1 LSQLLLYLFT
11 CIWTA
16 LTESRQEQLE
26 LHHPWDNCSIM
37 VRFYS
42 SWLPYCTRILF
53 VRVACVGCDA
63 FAVHLVLLTLLTSL
77 QLRHDA
83 KAVISVL
90 YVFIPWWLAHWE
102 EYHTGVMVYGSGLW
116 GVTEAN
122 YAVVL
127 VHLYT
132 YLIGPAGWTTK
143 PLSGLGSKCHSMG
156 NFEFPCNLL
165 SSMMINDI
173 LLLTFGLMGASLFFQ
188 QVARVF
194 KLSGSETLLKT
205 TLPQEERGFKQ
216 LGYGAALSHLLQ
228 ILWTCLGCG
237 MVLMLPLVPPV
248 HSRVVF
254 EIFGINYAL
263 QATRM
268 IMAHMSK
275 EPFQI
280 AVWPNLLIGFQI
292 LNHYLGFFDPIFVA
306 YFVLVAIGCGYLFYI
321 SSIISEICD
330 FLGISA
336 LTITQSKKE

>member
-1 LSQLLLYLFT
+1 
-11 CIWTA
+11 
-16 LTESRQEQLE
+16 
-26 LHHPWDNCSIM
+26 
-37 VRFYS
+37 
-42 SWLPYCTRILF
+42 
-53 VRVACVGCDA
+53 
-63 FAVHLVLLTLLTSL
+63 
-77 QLRHDA
+77 
-83 KAVISVL
+83 
-90 YVFIPWWLAHWE
+90 
-102 EYHTGVMVYGSGLW
+102 MVYGSGLW

-143 PLSGLGSKCHSMG
+143 PLSGLGSKCFTMG
-156 NFEFPCNLL
+156 SFEFPCTILSNL
-165 SSMMINDI
+165 MINDI

-188 QVARVF
+188 QVVRVF
-194 KLSGSETLLKT
+194 KLSGSDVLLKT

-216 LGYGAALSHLLQ
+216 LGYRAALSHLLQ

-292 LNHYLGFFDPIFVA
+292 LNYYLGFFDQIFVA
-306 YFVLVAIGCGYLFYI
+306 YFVLVGIACGYLFYI
-321 SSIISEICD
+321 SSIIWEICT

-336 LTITQSKKE
+336 LTIKQSKKDWCVWRIDRNNVLDKKLGCPCWTVHLARMKNCDLFCAGKLPSGLLFIYLITCQYQIIALKGVSI